1 MAPLRCIQSFPPSCS
16 NPPCRDRRKPAMP
29 ELLQWTAHAD
39 LGARARAVLD
49 FIDNAD
55 PCFLGLVAALLVF
68 LGSRMVAGQPAVQG
82 WGLRLAVV
90 AFLVYG
96 GYAWFSANPDAPRP
110 LGPLALRSACVA
122 AFVLALSWIVLP
134 VLSFVHGHLRLAVAV
149 FLVYCACALVAAGE
163 YDPEQ
168 LPGIALRG
176 LLASALALVIAWV
189 LAPVWGFLKNFLPE
203 RWSAPQ
209 PQISAPMPSSA
220 EPPPRA
226 PALVLVPPMPQ
237 VLDGTEVTTLRQRE
251 AQRCREKARLQL

>member
-1 MAPLRCIQSFPPSCS
+1 
-16 NPPCRDRRKPAMP
+16 MP

-96 GYAWFSANPDAPRP
+96 GYAWFSADPDASRP
-110 LGPLALRSACVA
+110 LGPLALRSTCVA

-149 FLVYCACALVAAGE
+149 FLVYCAWALIASVDLARDGSG
-163 YDPEQ
+163 
-168 LPGIALRG
+168 LPLGSGRDQQ
-176 LLASALALVIAWV
+176 
-189 LAPVWGFLKNFLPE
+189 PVGFQAH
-203 RWSAPQ
+203 RV
-209 PQISAPMPSSA
+209 
-220 EPPPRA
+220 
-226 PALVLVPPMPQ
+226 PAQ
-237 VLDGTEVTTLRQRE
+237 GDIGRT
-251 AQRCREKARLQL
+251 RL